1 MEELTAKFYLNASA
15 VFNHEQQ
22 NRILQHFGSA
32 RRFLEND
39 REASEWIGEKNYQSF
54 LKTVDRLNDNR
65 TLERL
70 ENDGVHFLTRDDNL
84 YPPHF
89 HHLECPPHLLYIKG
103 QIPEMGCYGLSII
116 GTRRP
121 TIYGRQMAQSF
132 ASTLASEGMTIISG
146 LAKGIDGVAL
156 QSAVQAGGA
165 TIALLGT
172 GIDRIYPQENAK
184 LFEKICERG
193 CLVSEFAPGA
203 APLKHHFPFRNRL
216 ISAWALGV
224 LVVEATIRSGTRRT
238 VDWALQQG
246 KDCFAIPGP
255 ANSDASA
262 FPHSMIRDGAHL
274 VERPEE
280 ILDFYQH
287 LVSDHQ
293 KTEISS
299 VDQIPEHLKQM
310 GLSPQT
316 QSIDQLIE
324 HSGLEYLELTQQL
337 NQAVLSGEVLKFPGE
352 NYALAT
358 D

>member
-1 MEELTAKFYLNASA
+1 
-15 VFNHEQQ
+15 
-22 NRILQHFGSA
+22 
-32 RRFLEND
+32 
-39 REASEWIGEKNYQSF
+39 
-54 LKTVDRLNDNR
+54 
-65 TLERL
+65 
-70 ENDGVHFLTRDDNL
+70 
-84 YPPHF
+84 
-89 HHLECPPHLLYIKG
+89 
-103 QIPEMGCYGLSII
+103 MGCYGLSII